1 MTIVK
6 KPHIPRIAPCHGL
19 GLVVFFVTY
28 GLFIL
33 ISPSLFR
40 RSISFFI
47 LYYVQKIYGRSEYF
61 GVFTQY
67 THCEYTIYSVLFFN
81 YIYILFLSAN
91 TFCFIAVRSRPDVFL
106 FHRTQFPIKSK
117 KSPAVI
123 NCRTFLLSF
132 SVVVKEYCKR
142 LSYDL
147 QHRSMC
153 LSLSL
158 LH

>member
-33 ISPSLFR
+33 ISPSLFHPVY
-40 RSISFFI
+40 FFI

-67 THCEYTIYSVLFFN
+67 THCEYTRYSVLFFQFYL
-81 YIYILFLSAN
+81 YIVFICKYILFYCSTIQTRCIFISQDTISYEKQKKPRSNKLQNFSFIV
-91 TFCFIAVRSRPDVFL
+91 FC
-106 FHRTQFPIKSK
+106 
-117 KSPAVI
+117 
-123 NCRTFLLSF
+123 C
-132 SVVVKEYCKR
+132 CKGI
-142 LSYDL
+142 L
-147 QHRSMC
+147 
-153 LSLSL
+153 
-158 LH
+158 